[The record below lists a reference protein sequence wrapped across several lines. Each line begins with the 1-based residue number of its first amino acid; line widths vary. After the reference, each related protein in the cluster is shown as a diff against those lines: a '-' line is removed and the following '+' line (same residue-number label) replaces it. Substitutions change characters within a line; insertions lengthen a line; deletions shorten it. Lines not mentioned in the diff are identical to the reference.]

1 MKKLDIHREL
11 WHKVLFE
18 QKCECIDEFGSSEDE
33 KRKFG
38 FYFKLSKVY
47 TLSGVV
53 YRFEVP
59 NYTYHDKN
67 LTKGMWEMLKYI
79 HDDGMRYYRLKE
91 ELTRKGIMKTL

>member
-33 KRKFG
+33 KGKFG

>member
-1 MKKLDIHREL
+1 MKKIDINREL

-18 QKCECIDEFGSSEDE
+18 QKCECVDEFGSSED
-33 KRKFG
+33 KRRKFK

-59 NYTYHDKN
+59 NCTYHDKN
-67 LTKGMWEMLKYI
+67 LSRGIWEILKYI
-79 HDDGMRYYRLKE
+79 HNDGTRYYRLKE
-91 ELTRKGIMKTL
+91 ELIRKGIMRTL